1 VKTEAKNAILAPVD
15 GMDDG
20 GTRLTE
26 ASMLSARLRGEILR
40 GAVRPG
46 EKLKLVPLSERFEV
60 SRGPLR
66 EAATRLV
73 AEGLLTFE
81 DQRGFRV
88 SPISQTD
95 LLDITATRQRIESWA
110 LRDALA
116 HGDLAWE
123 GRVLAAVHVL
133 DRVTDHDGSPE
144 ARALFAEHHAAFHR
158 ALVDACPSR
167 HLLGFRER
175 LYALSERY
183 RNLTAEFRARG
194 RAHREIR
201 AEHAALA
208 EAAVARDAERAQA
221 LLEAHLGETAEQL
234 LAVVPELFV

>member
-1 VKTEAKNAILAPVD
+1 
-15 GMDDG
+15 MDDFSDSG
-20 GTRLTE
+20 ASRLTE
-26 ASMLSARLRGEILR
+26 ASLLSARLRGEILS

-46 EKLKLVPLSERFEV
+46 EKLKLVPLSERFAV

-88 SPISQTD
+88 SPISRDD
-95 LLDITATRQRIESWA
+95 LADITRTRQRVEGWA
-110 LRDALA
+110 LADAIE

-123 GRVLAAVHVL
+123 GRVLAAAHVL
-133 DRVTDHDGSPE
+133 ERVTDHDGSPE
-144 ARALFAEHHAAFHR
+144 ARRTFATHHSAFHD
-158 ALVDACPSR
+158 ALVSACPSR
-167 HLLGFRER
+167 HLLAFRSR

-183 RNLTAEFRARG
+183 RNLTAEGRARG
-194 RAHREIR
+194 RGRARAIR

-208 EAAVARDAERAQA
+208 DAAVGRKTRTAQR
-221 LLEAHLGETAEQL
+221 LLEEHIGTTAAQL
-234 LAVVPELFV
+234 LSAFPELFV